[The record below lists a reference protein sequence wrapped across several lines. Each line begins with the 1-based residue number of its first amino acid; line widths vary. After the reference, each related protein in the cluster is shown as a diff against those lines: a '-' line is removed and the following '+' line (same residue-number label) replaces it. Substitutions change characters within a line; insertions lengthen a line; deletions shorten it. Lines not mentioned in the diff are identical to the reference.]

1 MTSDDIAVLQIAAVT
16 ASTLAILVGAFL
28 AIHFTRPL

>member
-1 MTSDDIAVLQIAAVT
+1 MHMIFALEIAAVFLT
-16 ASTLAILVGAFL
+16 ALAILVGAFL